1 MLNTVSAY
9 IRNVHFSSERALLP
23 SWDRVLC
30 QVQEWQG
37 IHSGR
42 PDVFTRKSSMNERK
56 INSTEYVLTR
66 FNELVQRQLAFCSKR
81 VYLSHL
87 CFCSLSLG
95 NQLLAHTMIVLVQ
108 VIDFQVKMSKS

>member
-1 MLNTVSAY
+1 MFLTFSVPQLTLNNTKTVGQNMLNTVSAY
-9 IRNVHFSSERALLP
+9 IRNAHFSSERALLP

-42 PDVFTRKSSMNERK
+42 PDVFTRKSSVNERK

-66 FNELVQRQLAFCSKR
+66 FNVKHYVAKSKNEASVAER
-81 VYLSHL
+81 FNLTI
-87 CFCSLSLG
+87 
-95 NQLLAHTMIVLVQ
+95 Q
-108 VIDFQVKMSKS
+108 

>member
-1 MLNTVSAY
+1 MQSELKKEQMVKSYRGVKFGRRCEGVTVGAAQHTAALE
-9 IRNVHFSSERALLP
+9 VERH
-23 SWDRVLC
+23 
-30 QVQEWQG
+30 EW
-37 IHSGR
+37 
-42 PDVFTRKSSMNERK
+42 
-56 INSTEYVLTR
+56 
-66 FNELVQRQLAFCSKR
+66 VQRQLAFCSKR

>member
-1 MLNTVSAY
+1 MFLTFSVPQLTLNKLTLNNTKTVGQNMLNTVSAY
-9 IRNVHFSSERALLP
+9 IRNAHFSSERALLP

-42 PDVFTRKSSMNERK
+42 PDVFTRKSSVNERK

-66 FNELVQRQLAFCSKR
+66 FNVKHNAYEPLLTLNKHHQK
-81 VYLSHL
+81 L
-87 CFCSLSLG
+87 C
-95 NQLLAHTMIVLVQ
+95 
-108 VIDFQVKMSKS
+108 